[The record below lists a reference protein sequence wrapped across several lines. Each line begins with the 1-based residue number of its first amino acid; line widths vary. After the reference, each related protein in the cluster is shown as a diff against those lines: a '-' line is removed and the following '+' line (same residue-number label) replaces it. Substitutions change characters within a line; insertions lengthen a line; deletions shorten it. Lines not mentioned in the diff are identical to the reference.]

1 MALEGGG
8 SWPDD
13 LGPRMRMALDE
24 AEHMVGQTL
33 VRQAQ
38 IGILNGA
45 KSGRHYPGLP
55 NQSSA
60 PLEYS
65 ANQTGD
71 LLNSINY
78 KVEGEFLIFY
88 SDSDHAGYQEYGTAK
103 MAPRPNLEMAIDD
116 SDGTIRNILEQIL
129 WRAISGG

>member
-1 MALEGGG
+1 MAMTGGG
-8 SWPDD
+8 DWPND
-13 LGPRMRMALDE
+13 LGPKMRIALDE
-24 AEHMVGQTL
+24 AAHMVGQTL

-45 KSGRHYPGLP
+45 KSGRHYPGQP

-65 ANQTGD
+65 ANQSGN
-71 LLNSINY
+71 LLRSINY
-78 KVEGEFLIFY
+78 RVEGELLIFY
-88 SDSDHAGYQEYGTAK
+88 SDSDHAGYQEYGTPK

-116 SDGTIRNILEQIL
+116 SDDTIQNILEQII